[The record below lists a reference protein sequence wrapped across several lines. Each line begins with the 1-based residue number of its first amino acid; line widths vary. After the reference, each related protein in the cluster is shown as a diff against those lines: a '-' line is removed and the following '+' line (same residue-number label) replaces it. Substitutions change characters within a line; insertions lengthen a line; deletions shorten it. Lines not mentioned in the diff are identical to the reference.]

1 MSEEVDSS
9 SISTISTSIDNADVS
24 TSSTATVSTVDVASI
39 TDHALSSDSTGAATG
54 DQKAQ
59 KDEKDQKD
67 QKDDE
72 ASAKDDKGNKEE
84 TKEDAKEP
92 PKTKKPKPRI
102 LSEKKDGI
110 YTVQRLASDHFFFF
124 EFYKGL
130 RVSAPYL
137 ARVIK
142 TYWSLS
148 PVRVSLFMG
157 ANIGK
162 AILPSLSLWVKKG
175 ILDEVQRATEGK
187 KVPFP
192 KLAVLI
198 VLKLALYSMQQGLEV
213 LTYLL

>member
-1 MSEEVDSS
+1 V
-9 SISTISTSIDNADVS
+9 
-24 TSSTATVSTVDVASI
+24 
-39 TDHALSSDSTGAATG
+39 

-59 KDEKDQKD
+59 KDEKDQR
-67 QKDDE
+67 DDE
-72 ASAKDDKGNKEE
+72 ASAKDAKDDKEE

-110 YTVQRLASDHFFFF
+110 YTVQRLASDHFFLL

-148 PVRVSLFMG
+148 PARVSLFIG

-192 KLAVLI
+192 KLAALI